1 MSQTMTVL
9 LTIWGVLT
17 GIIVLLLIYRSTLA
31 MHEDDQLFLNDAE
44 SHLQVEQTELQRR
57 MNRIQPIVRV
67 LGAGSGLL
75 MLVICG
81 LWLWNGIMLSQS

>member
-17 GIIVLLLIYRSTLA
+17 GILILLLIYRSTLA

-44 SHLQVEQTELQRR
+44 SHLQIEQTELQRR

>member
-17 GIIVLLLIYRSTLA
+17 GILVLLLIYRSSLA

-44 SHLQVEQTELQRR
+44 SHLQIEQTELQRR

>member
-17 GIIVLLLIYRSTLA
+17 GILVLLLIYRSTLA

-44 SHLQVEQTELQRR
+44 SHLQIEQTELQRR
-57 MNRIQPIVRV
+57 MNRIQPILRV

>member
-17 GIIVLLLIYRSTLA
+17 GILVLLLIYRSTLA

-44 SHLQVEQTELQRR
+44 SHLQIEQTELQRR

>member
-17 GIIVLLLIYRSTLA
+17 GILILLLIYRSTLA

-44 SHLQVEQTELQRR
+44 SHLQIEQTELQRR
-57 MNRIQPIVRV
+57 MNRIQPILRV

>member
-9 LTIWGVLT
+9 LTIWRVLT
-17 GIIVLLLIYRSTLA
+17 GILILLLIYRSTLA
-31 MHEDDQLFLNDAE
+31 MHEADQLFLNDAE
-44 SHLQVEQTELQRR
+44 SHLQIEQTELQRR

>member
-1 MSQTMTVL
+1 MTVL

-17 GIIVLLLIYRSTLA
+17 GILILLLIYRSTLA

-44 SHLQVEQTELQRR
+44 SHLQIEQTELQRR
-57 MNRIQPIVRV
+57 MNRIQPILRV

>member
-1 MSQTMTVL
+1 MTVL

-17 GIIVLLLIYRSTLA
+17 GILVLLLIYRSTLA

-44 SHLQVEQTELQRR
+44 SHLQIEQTELQRR

>member
-17 GIIVLLLIYRSTLA
+17 GILVLLLIYRSTLA

-44 SHLQVEQTELQRR
+44 SHLQIEQTELQRR
-57 MNRIQPIVRV
+57 MNRIQPV
-67 LGAGSGLL
+67 A
-75 MLVICG
+75 
-81 LWLWNGIMLSQS
+81 QQ

>member
-1 MSQTMTVL
+1 MTVL

-17 GIIVLLLIYRSTLA
+17 GILVLLLIYRSTLA